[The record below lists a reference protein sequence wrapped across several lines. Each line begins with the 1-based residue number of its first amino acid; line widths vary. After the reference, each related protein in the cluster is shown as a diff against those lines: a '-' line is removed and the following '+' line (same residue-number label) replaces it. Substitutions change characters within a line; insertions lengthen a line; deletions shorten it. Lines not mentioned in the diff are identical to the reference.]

1 MTIKEVMNTYQFDNV
16 GQFRGI
22 AQCLG
27 YKEEYNKGF
36 LCFTLNGDE
45 FRTSNDEIRAHTRKS
60 ADLAK
65 QNESMERVCKFFDK
79 DSILSNDTKEPLYGK
94 EGLDIVNWGDIGS
107 DNKDRF
113 TMIDHKNRIC
123 YTGKNFYEYALNNG
137 YLLDGKGTKLEKG
150 VLSDITE
157 VKGKPAKLRMTNK
170 GVSVFYRKEAL
181 VIPNKIL
188 GKKLSE
194 KQRKNLLDG
203 EIIVFPAK
211 KGHLFVQ
218 VDRDLNSVIIRS
230 EKEIAIPAKIGDRE
244 LTAADKYLLANG
256 HSLDNMILFGEEGYF
271 MADVSWTGDKKG
283 IAFSNVQALSATKAK
298 ELLAKQQEN
307 DVAQTVD
314 QEKSPLEERD
324 MEAELKDA
332 VAKDDYEKMAQ
343 LKEEGYKPSEEVIK
357 GLSQNSQIDEKKAVV
372 IEKLFGVKPEEQEIK
387 EMVVAKEEVKA
398 EEAEVVQEVA
408 KASTPEL
415 DADFK
420 LAVENGD
427 FAKLDLM
434 KTEGYM
440 PTKEAMQFLSN
451 SVPENSLVAVQKIF
465 GLKSNAQSLGDV
477 KLAQSPQTNSRDM
490 SRGLNNVVNRAFSD
504 L

>member
-1 MTIKEVMNTYQFDNV
+1 
-16 GQFRGI
+16 
-22 AQCLG
+22 
-27 YKEEYNKGF
+27 
-36 LCFTLNGDE
+36 
-45 FRTSNDEIRAHTRKS
+45 
-60 ADLAK
+60 
-65 QNESMERVCKFFDK
+65 MERVCKFFDK

-157 VKGKPAKLRMTNK
+157 VKGKPAKLRMTDK

-203 EIIVFPAK
+203 EIIVFSAK

-298 ELLAKQQEN
+298 ELLAKN
-307 DVAQTVD
+307 GIW
-314 QEKSPLEERD
+314 R
-324 MEAELKDA
+324 
-332 VAKDDYEKMAQ
+332 
-343 LKEEGYKPSEEVIK
+343 
-357 GLSQNSQIDEKKAVV
+357 LS
-372 IEKLFGVKPEEQEIK
+372 
-387 EMVVAKEEVKA
+387 
-398 EEAEVVQEVA
+398 
-408 KASTPEL
+408 
-415 DADFK
+415 
-420 LAVENGD
+420 
-427 FAKLDLM
+427 
-434 KTEGYM
+434 
-440 PTKEAMQFLSN
+440 
-451 SVPENSLVAVQKIF
+451 
-465 GLKSNAQSLGDV
+465 
-477 KLAQSPQTNSRDM
+477 
-490 SRGLNNVVNRAFSD
+490 
-504 L
+504 

>member
-1 MTIKEVMNTYQFDNV
+1 
-16 GQFRGI
+16 
-22 AQCLG
+22 
-27 YKEEYNKGF
+27 
-36 LCFTLNGDE
+36 
-45 FRTSNDEIRAHTRKS
+45 
-60 ADLAK
+60 
-65 QNESMERVCKFFDK
+65 
-79 DSILSNDTKEPLYGK
+79 
-94 EGLDIVNWGDIGS
+94 
-107 DNKDRF
+107 
-113 TMIDHKNRIC
+113 
-123 YTGKNFYEYALNNG
+123 
-137 YLLDGKGTKLEKG
+137 
-150 VLSDITE
+150 
-157 VKGKPAKLRMTNK
+157 
-170 GVSVFYRKEAL
+170 
-181 VIPNKIL
+181 
-188 GKKLSE
+188 
-194 KQRKNLLDG
+194 
-203 EIIVFPAK
+203 
-211 KGHLFVQ
+211 
-218 VDRDLNSVIIRS
+218 
-230 EKEIAIPAKIGDRE
+230 
-244 LTAADKYLLANG
+244 
-256 HSLDNMILFGEEGYF
+256 

-307 DVAQTVD
+307 DVVQTVD

-387 EMVVAKEEVKA
+387 EMAVAKEEVKV

-440 PTKEAMQFLSN
+440 PTKEAMQSLAN